1 MADARAQLEAM
12 QLVVTVGEAQ
22 FSDTVPIDGVVSVD
36 PPAASSIERGA
47 TVTIVPSKG
56 VDLVVMPDL
65 TGMLLP
71 QAQATLNAAGL
82 NVGSLLGV
90 TTGTFVSAR
99 WPARTLPRATSTGAA
114 PRSTS
119 SCSDPSRF

>member
-1 MADARAQLEAM
+1 MGSWRS
-12 QLVVTVGEAQ
+12 TRRR
-22 FSDTVPIDGVVSVD
+22 P
-36 PPAASSIERGA
+36 SSIERGA

-90 TTGTFVSAR
+90 TTGTFVSGSVA
-99 WPARTLPRATSTGAA
+99 GEDAA
-114 PRSTS
+114 PGNQYRRGTAVDLVLL
-119 SCSDPSRF
+119 CPSRF